1 MRGEERQAALPPH
14 PAARVPDIIDGL
26 VLRLGLALCGLNLV
40 LAATIVTQVTLR
52 HGFGG
57 GHVFL
62 EELQWHFYAVAIMFG
77 VSYRSLEKGH
87 VRVDVLS
94 RNFKPRTRALV
105 DILGNTFLLL
115 PFTVVLIDHGIDF
128 AYDAYRVGESSDSPL
143 GLPHRWII
151 KSVIP
156 VSMSVLLL
164 VCLSN
169 IWRDIVA
176 WRRLSPG

>member
-1 MRGEERQAALPPH
+1 MREEERKAGAPPH
-14 PAARVPDIIDGL
+14 PAARIPDIIDGF
-26 VLRLGLALCGLNLV
+26 VLRLGVALCGINVV
-40 LAATIVTQVTLR
+40 LAAVIVLQVTLR

-57 GHVFL
+57 GHVVL
-62 EELQWHFYAVAIMFG
+62 EELQWHLYAIAIMFG
-77 VSYRSLEKGH
+77 ISYRALEKGH

-94 RNFKPRTRALV
+94 RNFRPRTRAAI
-105 DILGNTFLLL
+105 DILGNAFLLL

-143 GLPHRWII
+143 GLPHRWVI

-156 VSMSVLLL
+156 VSMSMLLL
-164 VCLSN
+164 VCLSS

-176 WRRLSPG
+176 WRHPPAG